1 MSYEHIHRKMGSAV
15 MLQVYPLQQNL
26 LITAITQI
34 PELNPKQSII
44 SAGGAWIP
52 EWSGIQQKR
61 TCSSLWGSAPEGGS
75 QVTELVHCCSLY
87 RFLRQISRISA
98 TMNEMLED

>member
-44 SAGGAWIP
+44 SAGGRGFL
-52 EWSGIQQKR
+52 SGVE
-61 TCSSLWGSAPEGGS
+61 SSRR
-75 QVTELVHCCSLY
+75 ELVPRCGGPH
-87 RFLRQISRISA
+87 RKV
-98 TMNEMLED
+98 DHK